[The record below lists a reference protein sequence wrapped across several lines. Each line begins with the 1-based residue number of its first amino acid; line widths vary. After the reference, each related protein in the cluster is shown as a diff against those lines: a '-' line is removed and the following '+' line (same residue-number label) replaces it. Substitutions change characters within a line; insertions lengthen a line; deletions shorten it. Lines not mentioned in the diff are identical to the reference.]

1 MAKQPLKEDIL
12 KISLLEEEEK
22 DHAVQTIIN
31 RQPAKNYKN
40 NTGTNAPEHA
50 LLQQFAI
57 ISPDILF
64 ILDCNLSSI
73 EYINPAASQNLK
85 LSKAQA
91 AEIKSNFLSYI
102 VSEDLVKLRRLLNDN
117 AARPAP
123 QQEDTVIRFTDGE
136 QQLRYFKLRFTPH
149 QPAIQSPVHAW
160 LCHARDITETK
171 NYIKQIKD
179 SKHKLQLALDGSNM
193 GIWSY
198 NPETQQLECD
208 DRVCQLFGL
217 QPHTMTGSVSDVFLR
232 IHPDDRAYAILTA
245 LQTLKRQ
252 GRFNHEFRVCTPD
265 EAIVRHI
272 AVIGEFISN
281 EQSDGAKVTGVCLD
295 ISQGKMADN
304 RSKTNEAFLQES
316 QRIAKLGC
324 FDWNLMLDKVTITSQ
339 LHEIIDIRENDQVS
353 LDNFLSKIH
362 PEDLKQVK
370 QTLQQTIRQG
380 GQFNHEFRLMTAEGK
395 TRVLWAQ
402 GKSTRNQKQYTEHI
416 IGAIQ
421 DITEKKE
428 KEKEI
433 YTQNLI
439 IKSILGNLPVIILI
453 VDKYGMVKSLLGSGL
468 DRIGMDENQTV
479 GQSIF
484 DQYPP
489 IGKYIRRV
497 LQGETVNF
505 TEEVETANGLL
516 HFLSYYFYDKE
527 RELAI
532 GFSIDITTQKQT
544 EMAFEQVSA
553 KNLELERMNQIMDM
567 FVYAVAHDLKN
578 PINNLDMIATL
589 IREATTP
596 QEELDYLQALH
607 KSVFR
612 LKQTINGLTEVI
624 EIESSRD
631 ISRRMLNF
639 SDVIFHVTEDL
650 HSLLDKKGGILQT
663 DLQQQGIKYNEAFL
677 TSILKNLISNA
688 IKYSSIKR
696 NPVIHIKTEKS
707 DDFIKLM
714 VSDNGIGI
722 DLKLHGHKLFK
733 PFKRFS
739 RQAEGTGVG
748 LHLIKSMVEK
758 NGGRIEVDSIPGKGT
773 TFTCYLVSYTD

>member
-1 MAKQPLKEDIL
+1 MAKQSQNEDYL

-22 DHAVQTIIN
+22 FQAFRAVTGCQTEKYYN
-31 RQPAKNYKN
+31 GSVQ
-40 NTGTNAPEHA
+40 APENV
-50 LLQQFAI
+50 LLQQFAL

-64 ILDCNLSSI
+64 ILDQSLTSI

-85 LSKAQA
+85 LNKEQA
-91 AEIKSNFLSYI
+91 AHIKNSFLSYI
-102 VSEDLVKLRRLLNDN
+102 EAEDLVKLRKLFSDN
-117 AARPAP
+117 AARKSP
-123 QQEDTVIRFTDGE
+123 QQEDTVIRVTDGE
-136 QQLRYFKLRFTPH
+136 QQQRYFKLRFTPH
-149 QPAIQSPVHAW
+149 QAGENAPVQAW

-171 NYIKQIKD
+171 TYIKQIKD
-179 SKHKLQLALDGSNM
+179 SKRKLQMALDGSNM

-198 NPETQQLECD
+198 DPETQQLECD
-208 DRVCQLFGL
+208 ERVCQLFGL
-217 QPHTMTGSVSDVFLR
+217 QPHAMSGAVSQVFLR

-245 LQTLKRQ
+245 IQTLKRQ

-281 EQSDGAKVTGVCLD
+281 EQTNGAKVTGVCLD

-304 RSKTNEAFLQES
+304 RSKTNEAFLEES
-316 QRIAKLGC
+316 QRIAKIGC
-324 FDWNLMLDKVTITSQ
+324 FDWNLILDKVTITNQ
-339 LHEIIDIRENDQVS
+339 LHEIIDIEKDQVS

-370 QTLQQTIRQG
+370 QTIQHTILQG
-380 GQFNHEFRLMTAEGK
+380 GQFNHEFRLLTSEGK

-402 GKSTRNQKQYTEHI
+402 GQATRNQKQYTNNI

-433 YTQNLI
+433 NTQNLI

-453 VDKYGMVKSLLGSGL
+453 VDKYGIVKSLLGSGL

-489 IGKYIRRV
+489 IGRYIRRV

-505 TEEVETANGLL
+505 TEEVDTANGPL

-596 QEELDYLQALH
+596 QEQLDYLQALH

-650 HSLLDKKGGILQT
+650 HSLLEKKNGQLKT
-663 DLQQQGIKYNEAFL
+663 DLQHSCIRYNEAFL

-688 IKYSSIKR
+688 IKYSSAKR
-696 NPVIHIKTEKS
+696 RPLIRIKTEKS
-707 DDFIKLM
+707 DPFIKLS
-714 VSDNGIGI
+714 VTDNGIGI
-722 DLKLHGHKLFK
+722 DLKLHGQKLFK

-758 NGGRIEVDSIPGKGT
+758 NGGRIEVDSTPGKGT
-773 TFTCYLVSYTD
+773 TFTCFLLPYTD